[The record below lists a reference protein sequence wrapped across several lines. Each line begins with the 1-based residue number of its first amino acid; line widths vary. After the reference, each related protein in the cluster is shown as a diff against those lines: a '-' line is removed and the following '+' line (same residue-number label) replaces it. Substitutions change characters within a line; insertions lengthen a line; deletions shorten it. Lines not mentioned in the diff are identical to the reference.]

1 MRATVTQNFE
11 GTINGYIL
19 FDERTFLN
27 IINIINWLEERY
39 LHTLKMRKALDSFEF
54 VELLHDTI
62 LDINTKNV
70 SSNDL
75 VTQLRNEIALCYQ
88 FKDRQFAQVVNLN
101 DEFVDYLV
109 AL

>member
-1 MRATVTQNFE
+1 MRANVTQNFE

-39 LHTLKMRKALDSFEF
+39 SHTLKMRKALDSFEF

-70 SSNDL
+70 SSNDSL
-75 VTQLRNEIALCYQ
+75 ETKLRCVINLKIVKSVQ
-88 FKDRQFAQVVNLN
+88 F
-101 DEFVDYLV
+101 
-109 AL
+109 

>member
-1 MRATVTQNFE
+1 MRTSVTRNFE
-11 GTINGYIL
+11 GTINGYII

-27 IINIINWLEERY
+27 IVHIMRWLEERY
-39 LHTLKMRKALDSFEF
+39 SHTLRMRKALDTFEF

-75 VTQLRNEIALCYQ
+75 ITQLRNEIAMCYQ
-88 FKDRQFAQVVNLN
+88 YKDGRINTVLNLN
-101 DEFVDYLV
+101 DQFINYLTK
-109 AL
+109 L

>member
-1 MRATVTQNFE
+1 MKANVTQNFE

-39 LHTLKMRKALDSFEF
+39 SHTLKMRKALDSFEF
-54 VELLHDTI
+54 VELLHDTM
-62 LDINTKNV
+62 LDLNMKNV
-70 SSNDL
+70 SPNQ
-75 VTQLRNEIALCYQ
+75 VITQLRNEIVLCYQ

>member
-11 GTINGYIL
+11 GTINGYVI
-19 FDERTFLN
+19 FDSQVFVNTLN
-27 IINIINWLEERY
+27 IMRWLEERY
-39 LHTLKMRKALDSFEF
+39 LYDLKMRDALESFEF

>member
-1 MRATVTQNFE
+1 MKANVTQNFE
-11 GTINGYIL
+11 GTINGYII

-27 IINIINWLEERY
+27 IVHIMRWLEERY
-39 LHTLKMRKALDSFEF
+39 SHTLKMRKALDSFEF
-54 VELLHDTI
+54 VELLHDTM
-62 LDINTKNV
+62 LDLNTKNV
-70 SSNDL
+70 SPNQ
-75 VTQLRNEIALCYQ
+75 VITQLRNEIALCYQ